1 VGSSE
6 WLEVVGVVPDM
17 LRQGPERAPFAQAF
31 RPYVQ
36 APSRNMVLL
45 VRTERAPASFAET
58 LRSRVAAIDR
68 SVPLSGGTPLTQA
81 LERYLLQRR
90 FQTYLLA
97 IFSSVALLL
106 AAVGIYGL
114 MQYAVRQRTR
124 EIGLR
129 IAVGAA
135 SQQVTLMFLR
145 QGLRV
150 AVPGLVVGILA
161 AVRIS
166 EAMSTLLF
174 GVGAADLSNIVLT
187 SAVVLLATLAACY
200 VPARRAAGVD
210 PLTALQE
217 R

>member
-1 VGSSE
+1 
-6 WLEVVGVVPDM
+6 M
-17 LRQGPERAPFAQAF
+17 RRQGPEHEPISQAF

-36 APSRNMVLL
+36 DPSRNMVL
-45 VRTERAPASFAET
+45 VIRTEEQAPTNLAET
-58 LRSRVAAIDR
+58 LRTRVAAIDR
-68 SVPLSGGTPLTQA
+68 GVPLYGVSSLDDGL
-81 LERYLLQRR
+81 LVRYLLQRR

-97 IFSSVALLL
+97 IFSSVALIL

-135 SQQVTLMFLR
+135 SPQVTLMFLR

-150 AVPGLVVGILA
+150 ALPGLVVGILA

-166 EAMSTLLF
+166 EAMSSLLF
-174 GVGAADLSNIVLT
+174 GVGAADLTNIVVT
-187 SAVVLLATLAACY
+187 SAVLLLATVLACW
-200 VPARRAAGVD
+200 VPARRAARVD
-210 PLTALQE
+210 PTTALQE